1 MMVSKTFEI
10 IVKSTRRKEFI
21 EITPQIERMLKESGI
36 TNGIVVL
43 FVPHTTAGITIN
55 EHADPSVKSDIED
68 QLSILVPESKNYKHL
83 EGNADAHIKSVLV
96 GNSLNLLIENGR
108 LLLGTWQ
115 GIFFAEFDGP
125 RTRKILMKIVGE

>member
-1 MMVSKTFEI
+1 MVSKTFEI